1 MRRRFPTVLL
11 AIVLLGLL
19 AIAVKFAIDT
29 WQHSTAVMSIHGY
42 IALGLG
48 VFFSVVIGCG
58 LMALI
63 FYSDRRG
70 YDDQP
75 KYINRDRDPPA

>member
-1 MRRRFPTVLL
+1 MRRRITTIMV
-11 AIVLLGLL
+11 AIMLLGML
-19 AIAVKFAIDT
+19 AVAVKFMIDT
-29 WQHSTAVMSIHGY
+29 WKHSTAVMSIHGY

-48 VFFSVVIGCG
+48 VFFSIVIGCG

-63 FYSDRRG
+63 FYSNRRG

-75 KYINRDRDPPA
+75 EFINRDRDPP